1 MTRHMIDRS
10 SASHVA
16 PAARRPAVSL
26 LLLVA
31 VLIGM
36 GAAFMLLPADAVRP
50 LAFLALGLFAAAG
63 VIALFVFAAGL
74 VGFHPA
80 PQRSD
85 FAPYDSASDAVIAV
99 DRQGRIIYSNP
110 SYLALVRATK
120 RGEVRRVE
128 DLFAASPDAAAAL
141 YRLSQAARDGQNA
154 QDDIR
159 LDPQD
164 DIARPGWYR
173 VRVNAAGQGASRV
186 ALWTLIDIDADRQK
200 QDALFQELQSS
211 VAFLDAAP
219 SGFVSIDREGR
230 LLYANATLAEWLNY
244 DLTQF
249 GRDGL
254 VVREI
259 VPTGDAELLMGFTG
273 AAGASRTEMLDLDL
287 IRRGGERLPVRVFHA
302 LSFDEAGQPLPSR
315 TLILNR
321 SLGQDVEAGQRV
333 AEIRF
338 ARFFN
343 TMPLPIAAIARDGR
357 IARANAA
364 FIRLF
369 GRNGDNDTLASRV
382 TERDREALANL
393 MRDTLDGRGDTASLE
408 VWLQREP
415 NRSARIYLAAVP
427 EGGDDD
433 EAAIAYALETTEQ
446 RALEVQF
453 AQAQKM
459 QAVGELAGGVAHDF
473 NNVLQ
478 GIIGYTDLLL
488 VNHRPTDPSFQDIM
502 QIKQNANRAAGL
514 VRQLLAFSRRQ
525 TLRPQ
530 NLLYGEVLS
539 DITMLLKRLLGERIE
554 LDVRHGRDLWSVKA
568 DLTQLEQ
575 AIVNLAVNAR
585 DAMPDGG
592 KLSIR
597 TRNVTASECAEWG
610 GADLPRGEYALMEVT
625 DTGIGMAADIVEKIF
640 QPFFTTKEVGK
651 GTGLGLSMVYGF
663 VRQSGG
669 FITCRSAPGEGTTFR
684 IFLPR
689 GEDEAKAVEVAPAT
703 VELQDAKPAADLTG
717 QGTILLVEDEDAVR
731 AFGARAL
738 TQRGYTVHEACTG
751 AEALLVMEE
760 IGGKVDLIVSD
771 VVMPEMDGPSMLREL
786 RKQGVSAKVIFVSG
800 YAEEAFAKNL
810 PEGEEFGFLPK
821 PFSLKDLIQT
831 VKDHLPG

>member
-1 MTRHMIDRS
+1 MTQQATTEKPLASAAPRRS
-10 SASHVA
+10 
-16 PAARRPAVSL
+16 L
-26 LLLVA
+26 GL
-31 VLIGM
+31 LIGLTALLIVA
-36 GAAFMLLPADAVRP
+36 GAGVSVLAPEWSRP
-50 LAFLALGLFAAAG
+50 LAFLLLGLLAMVG
-63 VIALFVFAAGL
+63 VVALFVFASGL
-74 VGFHPA
+74 AGFHA
-80 PQRSD
+80 PLERSD
-85 FAPYDSASDAVIAV
+85 FAPFDHSPDAVLAV
-99 DRQGRIIYSNP
+99 DRQGRVVYANP
-110 SYLALVRATK
+110 AYLALVRAPL

-128 DLFAASPDAAAAL
+128 DLFSGARDGAPAL
-141 YRLSQAARDGQNA
+141 YRLAQLAREGTSG
-154 QDDIR
+154 QDDVR
-159 LDPQD
+159 LEASD

-173 VRVNAAGQGASRV
+173 VRVTSSGHGHGRV
-186 ALWTLIDIDADRQK
+186 TLWTLSDIDADRQK
-200 QDALFQELQSS
+200 QDALFQKLQSS
-211 VAFLDAAP
+211 IAFLDHAP
-219 SGFVSIDREGR
+219 AGFVSIDAQGR
-230 LLYANATLAEWLNY
+230 LLYANATLAEWLGY

-249 GRDGL
+249 GADGL

-259 VPTGDAELLMGFTG
+259 LPAGDAALLSGFSG
-273 AAGASRTEMLDLDL
+273 APHARRMEMLDLDF
-287 IRRGGERLPVRVFHA
+287 IRRGGQRVPVRLFHA
-302 LSFDEAGQPLPSR
+302 LDFDGQGQPEPSR

-321 SLGQDVEAGQRV
+321 ALGQDVEEGQRV

-364 FIRLF
+364 FLRLF
-369 GRNGDNDTLASRV
+369 GRGQEGDTLISRV
-382 TERDREALANL
+382 TERDREALAAL
-393 MRDTLDGRGDTASLE
+393 LRDTLEGRGDTASAE

-415 NRSARIYLAAVP
+415 NRSARLYLAAVP
-427 EGGDDD
+427 DGGDAD
-433 EAAIAYALETTEQ
+433 EAVIAYALETTEQ

-530 NLLYGEVLS
+530 NLFYGEVLS

-592 KLSIR
+592 KLTIR
-597 TRNVTASECAEWG
+597 TRNVSGAECAELG
-610 GADLPRGEYALMEVT
+610 GADLPRGDYAMMEVE
-625 DTGIGMAADIVEKIF
+625 DTGIGMAAEIVEKIF

-669 FITCRSAPGEGTTFR
+669 FITCRSAPGEGTSFR

-689 GEDEAKAVEVAPAT
+689 GDEEAKPAT
-703 VELQDAKPAADLTG
+703 PSAAPVETKPAADLTG
-717 QGTILLVEDEDAVR
+717 QGVILLVEDEDAVR

-738 TQRGYTVHEACTG
+738 SQRGYTVHEASSG

-760 IGGKVDLIVSD
+760 IGHVDLIVSD
-771 VVMPEMDGPSMLREL
+771 VVMPEMDGPTMLKEL
-786 RKQGVSAKVIFVSG
+786 RKQGITAKVIFVSG
-800 YAEEAFAKNL
+800 YAEEAFRKNL
-810 PEGEEFGFLPK
+810 PDGEAFGFLPK
-821 PFSLKDLIQT
+821 PFSLKQLIET
-831 VKDHLPG
+831 VKDHLSA

>member
-1 MTRHMIDRS
+1 MTDQAT
-10 SASHVA
+10 ASPQRRRTLA
-16 PAARRPAVSL
+16 PL
-26 LLLVA
+26 LLLVV
-31 VLIGM
+31 VLVALGV
-36 GAAFMLLPADAVRP
+36 ALALLPPLWTRP
-50 LAFLALGLFAAAG
+50 LAFGILGLFAMAG
-63 VIALFVFAAGL
+63 VVALFVFASGL
-74 VGFHPA
+74 AQFLA
-80 PQRSD
+80 PVTRSD
-85 FAPYDSASDAVIAV
+85 FAPFDLSDEAVLAV
-99 DRQGRIIYSNP
+99 DRQGRVIYANP
-110 SYLALVRATK
+110 AYLALVRAPI

-128 DLFAASPDAAAAL
+128 DVFSASDKASAAI
-141 YRLSQAARDGQNA
+141 YRLAQSAREGAGGCEDLLLESGE
-154 QDDIR
+154 
-159 LDPQD
+159 
-164 DIARPGWYR
+164 DIAQPGWYR
-173 VRVNAAGQGASRV
+173 VRVRSVTQGGGRV
-186 ALWTLIDIDADRQK
+186 NVWTLTNIHADREK

-211 VAFLDAAP
+211 IAFLDRAP
-219 SGFVSIDREGR
+219 AGFISIDGDGR
-230 LLYANATLAEWLNY
+230 IHYANATLAEWLGY

-254 VVREI
+254 VAREI
-259 VPTGDAELLMGFTG
+259 FPSGDAELLTGLTG
-273 AAGASRTEMLDLDL
+273 APGSQRTEMLDLDL
-287 IRRGGERLPVRVFHA
+287 LRRGGERVPVRLFHRVA
-302 LSFDEAGQPLPSR
+302 FDADGQAEPSR
-315 TLILNR
+315 TLLLNR
-321 SLGQDVEAGQRV
+321 SLGQDVEEGQRV

-357 IARANAA
+357 IVRANAA
-364 FIRLF
+364 FMRLF
-369 GRNGDNDTLASRV
+369 GRMGETDTLMSRV
-382 TERDREALANL
+382 TERDREGLSALL
-393 MRDTLDGRGDTASLE
+393 RETLERRGDTASAE

-415 NRSARIYLAAVP
+415 NRSARLYLAAVP
-427 EGGDDD
+427 EGGEDD
-433 EAAIAYALETTEQ
+433 EAVLAYALETTEQ

-488 VNHRPTDPSFQDIM
+488 VNHLPTDPSFQDIM
-502 QIKQNANRAAGL
+502 QIKQNALRAAGL

-530 NLLYGEVLS
+530 NLVYGEVLS

-554 LDVRHGRDLWSVKA
+554 LDIRHGRDLWSVKA
-568 DLTQLEQ
+568 DLTQIEQ

-592 KLSIR
+592 KLMIR
-597 TRNVTASECAEWG
+597 MRNVTPPECTELG
-610 GADLPRGEYALMEVT
+610 GADLPRGDYAMLEVE
-625 DTGIGMAADIVEKIF
+625 DTGIGMDAEIVEKIF

-689 GEDEAKAVEVAPAT
+689 GEEEAKPAET
-703 VELQDAKPAADLTG
+703 TQAASETKPAADLTG
-717 QGTILLVEDEDAVR
+717 QGVILLVEDEDAVR

-738 TQRGYTVHEACTG
+738 SQRGYTVHEARSG

-760 IGGKVDLIVSD
+760 IGHVDLIVSD
-771 VVMPEMDGPSMLREL
+771 VVMPEMDGPTMLKEL
-786 RKQGVSAKVIFVSG
+786 RRQGITAKVIFVSG
-800 YAEEAFAKNL
+800 YAEEAFRKNL
-810 PEGEEFGFLPK
+810 PDGEAFGFLPK
-821 PFSLKDLIQT
+821 PFSLKQLIET
-831 VKDHLPG
+831 VKDHLSG

>member
-1 MTRHMIDRS
+1 MAEPVTASLPKSVS
-10 SASHVA
+10 SRRLPLTLAFVVA
-16 PAARRPAVSL
+16 GL
-26 LLLVA
+26 LLL
-31 VLIGM
+31 
-36 GAAFMLLPADAVRP
+36 GAGLGFLAPPYARP
-50 LAFLALGLFAAAG
+50 LAYGVLGVLAMMGVASLFAVAS
-63 VIALFVFAAGL
+63 GL
-74 VGFHPA
+74 VRLRSPA
-80 PQRSD
+80 ERPD
-85 FAPYDSASDAVIAV
+85 FAPFDLAEEAVLAL
-99 DRQGRIIYSNP
+99 DRQGRVLYANP
-110 SYLALVRATK
+110 AYLALVRAPV

-128 DLFAASPDAAAAL
+128 DLFGASGDASAAL
-141 YRLSQAARDGQNA
+141 YRLAQGAREGIDGQ
-154 QDDIR
+154 DEMK
-159 LDPQD
+159 LDAAP

-173 VRVNAAGQGASRV
+173 VRVRVSGQGAERV
-186 ALWTLIDIDADRQK
+186 SLWTLTDINADREK
-200 QDALFQELQSS
+200 QDALFQELQASI
-211 VAFLDAAP
+211 AYLDRAP
-219 SGFVSIDREGR
+219 AGFASIDAEGR
-230 LLYANATLAEWLNY
+230 ILYANATLAEWLGH

-254 VVREI
+254 VAREI
-259 VPTGDAELLMGFTG
+259 FPASDADLLTGFTG
-273 AAGASRTEMLDLDL
+273 APGSQRTEMLDLDL
-287 IRRGGERLPVRVFHA
+287 IKRGGERVPVRLFHTIGFDAKGQA
-302 LSFDEAGQPLPSR
+302 LASR
-315 TLILNR
+315 TMILNR
-321 SLGQDVEAGQRV
+321 ALGHDVEAGQRV
-333 AEIRF
+333 AEVRF

-343 TMPLPIAAIARDGR
+343 TTPMPIAAIARDGR

-364 FIRLF
+364 FVRLF
-369 GRNGDNDTLASRV
+369 GRGGENDSLSARV
-382 TERDREALANL
+382 TERDRDVVSALL
-393 MRDTLDGRGDTASLE
+393 RDTLEGRGDTASAE
-408 VWLQREP
+408 VWLAREP
-415 NRSARIYLAAVP
+415 NRSARLFLAAVP
-427 EGGDDD
+427 DGGDED

-502 QIKQNANRAAGL
+502 QIKQNALRAAGL

-530 NLLYGEVLS
+530 NLFYGEVLS

-585 DAMPDGG
+585 DAMPEGG
-592 KLSIR
+592 KLTIR
-597 TRNVTASECAEWG
+597 TRNVSAAECMELG
-610 GADLPRGEYALMEVT
+610 GASLPRGDYAMMEVE
-625 DTGIGMAADIVEKIF
+625 DTGTGMDAEIVEKIF

-669 FITCRSAPGEGTTFR
+669 FITCRSAPGEGTAFR

-689 GEDEAKAVEVAPAT
+689 GEEEAKPAETPLAAV
-703 VELQDAKPAADLTG
+703 DAKPAADLTG

-738 TQRGYTVHEACTG
+738 TQRGYTVHEARSG
-751 AEALLVMEE
+751 AEALIVMEE
-760 IGGKVDLIVSD
+760 IGGAIDLIVSD

-786 RKQGVSAKVIFVSG
+786 RKQGVTAKVIFVSG
-800 YAEEAFAKNL
+800 YAEEAFRKNL
-810 PEGEEFGFLPK
+810 PEGEAFGFLPK
-821 PFSLKDLIQT
+821 PFSLKQLIET
-831 VKDHLPG
+831 VKDHLAG

>member
-1 MTRHMIDRS
+1 MTQQATSDHKAAAASAQRS
-10 SASHVA
+10 RAPLWVVTAVLVA
-16 PAARRPAVSL
+16 AGAALSL
-26 LLLVA
+26 LQ
-31 VLIGM
+31 
-36 GAAFMLLPADAVRP
+36 PEWSRP
-50 LAFLALGLFAAAG
+50 LAFALLGVLAMIG
-63 VIALFVFAAGL
+63 VVALFVFAAGL
-74 VGFHPA
+74 ASFQQPLT
-80 PQRSD
+80 RSD
-85 FAPYDSASDAVIAV
+85 FAAFDHSDDAVLAL
-99 DRQGRIIYSNP
+99 DRQGRILYANP
-110 SYLALVRATK
+110 AYLALVRAPM
-120 RGEVRRVE
+120 RGQVRRVE
-128 DLFAASPDAAAAL
+128 DLFSGTQEAAPLL
-141 YRLSQAARDGQNA
+141 YRLVQIAREGGQA
-154 QDDIR
+154 QDDVR
-159 LDPQD
+159 LDAGE

-173 VRVNAAGQGASRV
+173 VRVSSSGQGSARV
-186 ALWTLIDIDADRQK
+186 TLWTLSDIDADRQK
-200 QDALFQELQSS
+200 QDALFQKLQSS
-211 VAFLDAAP
+211 IAFLDHAP
-219 SGFVSIDREGR
+219 AGFASINAQGQI
-230 LLYANATLAEWLNY
+230 LYANATLADWLGY

-249 GRDGL
+249 GADGL

-259 VPTGDAELLMGFTG
+259 LPAGDAALLSGFSG
-273 AAGASRTEMLDLDL
+273 APHSHRVEMLDLDF
-287 IRRGGERLPVRVFHA
+287 IRRGGQRVPVRLFHK
-302 LSFDEAGQPLPSR
+302 LDFDAEGQPLPSR

-321 SLGQDVEAGQRV
+321 ALGQDVEEGQRV

-364 FIRLF
+364 FLRLF
-369 GRNGDNDTLASRV
+369 GRGDEGDTLLHRV
-382 TERDREALANL
+382 TERDREGLGHL
-393 MRDTLDGRGDTASLE
+393 LRDCLEGRGDTGSAE

-415 NRSARIYLAAVP
+415 NRSARLYLASVP
-427 EGGDDD
+427 EGGDAD
-433 EAAIAYALETTEQ
+433 EAVIAYALETTEQ

-530 NLLYGEVLS
+530 NLYYGEVLS

-585 DAMPDGG
+585 DAMPEGG
-592 KLSIR
+592 KLMIR
-597 TRNVTASECAEWG
+597 TRNVTSTECADLG
-610 GADLPRGEYALMEVT
+610 GADLPRGDYAMMEVE
-625 DTGIGMAADIVEKIF
+625 DNGIGMAADIVEKIF

-669 FITCRSAPGEGTTFR
+669 FITCRSAPGEGTNFR

-689 GEDEAKAVEVAPAT
+689 SEEETRPVAVNPAPT
-703 VELQDAKPAADLTG
+703 EAKPAADLTG
-717 QGTILLVEDEDAVR
+717 QGVILLVEDEDAVR

-738 TQRGYTVHEACTG
+738 TQRGYTVHEASSG

-760 IGGKVDLIVSD
+760 VGHVDLIVSD
-771 VVMPEMDGPSMLREL
+771 VVMPEMDGPSMLKEL
-786 RKQGVSAKVIFVSG
+786 RRQGIKAKVIFVSG
-800 YAEEAFAKNL
+800 YAEEAFRKNL
-810 PEGEEFGFLPK
+810 PEGEAFGFLPK
-821 PFSLKDLIQT
+821 PFSLKQLIET
-831 VKDHLPG
+831 VKDHLSS

>member
-1 MTRHMIDRS
+1 MTQQATTEKPLASAAPRRS
-10 SASHVA
+10 
-16 PAARRPAVSL
+16 L
-26 LLLVA
+26 GL
-31 VLIGM
+31 LIGLTALLIVA
-36 GAAFMLLPADAVRP
+36 GSGVSMLAPEWSRP
-50 LAFLALGLFAAAG
+50 LAFLLLGLLAMVG
-63 VIALFVFAAGL
+63 VVALFVFASGL
-74 VGFHPA
+74 AGFHTPLE
-80 PQRSD
+80 RSD
-85 FAPYDSASDAVIAV
+85 FAPFDHSPDAVVAV
-99 DRQGRIIYSNP
+99 DRQGRVVYANP
-110 SYLALVRATK
+110 AYLALVRAPL

-128 DLFAASPDAAAAL
+128 DLFSGARDGAPAL
-141 YRLSQAARDGQNA
+141 YRLAQLAREGTSG
-154 QDDIR
+154 QDDVR
-159 LDPQD
+159 LETSD

-173 VRVNAAGQGASRV
+173 VRVTSSGHGHGRV
-186 ALWTLIDIDADRQK
+186 TLWTLSDIDADRQK
-200 QDALFQELQSS
+200 QDALFQKLQSS
-211 VAFLDAAP
+211 IAFLDHAP
-219 SGFVSIDREGR
+219 AGFASIDAQGR
-230 LLYANATLAEWLNY
+230 LLYANATLAEWLGY

-249 GRDGL
+249 GADGL

-259 VPTGDAELLMGFTG
+259 LPAGDAALLSGFSG
-273 AAGASRTEMLDLDL
+273 APYARRMEMLDLDF
-287 IRRGGERLPVRVFHA
+287 IRRGGQRVPVRLFHA
-302 LSFDEAGQPLPSR
+302 LDFDGQGQPEPSR

-321 SLGQDVEAGQRV
+321 ALGQDVEEGQRV

-364 FIRLF
+364 FLRLF
-369 GRNGDNDTLASRV
+369 GRGQEGDTLISRV
-382 TERDREALANL
+382 TERDREALAAL
-393 MRDTLDGRGDTASLE
+393 LRDTLEGRGDTASAE

-415 NRSARIYLAAVP
+415 NRSARLYLAAVP
-427 EGGDDD
+427 DGGDAD
-433 EAAIAYALETTEQ
+433 EAVIAYALETTEQ

-530 NLLYGEVLS
+530 NLFYGEVLS

-592 KLSIR
+592 KLTIR
-597 TRNVTASECAEWG
+597 TRNVSGAECVELG
-610 GADLPRGEYALMEVT
+610 GADLPRGEYAMMEVE
-625 DTGIGMAADIVEKIF
+625 DTGIGMAAEIVEKIF

-669 FITCRSAPGEGTTFR
+669 FITCRSAPGEGTSFR

-689 GEDEAKAVEVAPAT
+689 GDEEAKPAT
-703 VELQDAKPAADLTG
+703 PSAAPVETKPAADLTG
-717 QGTILLVEDEDAVR
+717 QGVILLVEDEDAVR

-738 TQRGYTVHEACTG
+738 SQRGYTVHEASSG
-751 AEALLVMEE
+751 AEALVVMEE
-760 IGGKVDLIVSD
+760 IGHVDLIVSD
-771 VVMPEMDGPSMLREL
+771 VVMPEMDGPTMLKEL
-786 RKQGVSAKVIFVSG
+786 RKQGITAKVIFVSG
-800 YAEEAFAKNL
+800 YAEEAFRKNL
-810 PEGEEFGFLPK
+810 PDGEAFGFLPK
-821 PFSLKDLIQT
+821 PFSLKQLIET
-831 VKDHLPG
+831 VKDHLSA